1 MGEDEGLAIADLSGL
16 LSLVQAGVLEIHPW
30 GATLADPE
38 KPDRIT
44 FDLDPDESV
53 PFGTVVASAIEV
65 REKLASLG
73 LESFVKTT
81 GGKGLHVVV
90 PLAPA
95 AGWDEVKSFAEA
107 FATGLARDFP
117 DRYTANMAKRARSGR
132 IFLDYLR
139 NTRGATAIAAYSTR
153 ARAGAPVSVPVTWEE
168 LPSLRAGS
176 QYRVDNAIGQARLF
190 ASRPLGCDLPQPAD
204 AASAVRQ
211 RRAEARPPQVTLSPG
226 CTKLIH
232 KVAFFRRNERSGRL

>member
-1 MGEDEGLAIADLSGL
+1 M
-16 LSLVQAGVLEIHPW
+16 
-30 GATLADPE
+30 
-38 KPDRIT
+38 
-44 FDLDPDESV
+44 
-53 PFGTVVASAIEV
+53 FGTVVASAIEA

-90 PLAPA
+90 PLTPA
-95 AGWDEVKSFAEA
+95 AGWNEVKGFAEA

-153 ARAGAPVSVPVTWEE
+153 ARAGAPLSVPVTWQE
-168 LPSLRAGS
+168 LPSLRSGS
-176 QYRVDNAIGQARLF
+176 QYRVDNALGRL
-190 ASRPLGCDLPQPAD
+190 DYLPQDPW
-204 AASAVRQ
+204 AAISRNRQMLPGLLGNAGQ
-211 RRAEARPPQVTLSPG
+211 RRA
-226 CTKLIH
+226 
-232 KVAFFRRNERSGRL
+232 RRK